1 MEKRI
6 KFGIVCLMLIGT
18 LLMAGCNEAN
28 PDKVLSE
35 SDKTEIKKILSN
47 MDGRVDVLLFTSQSG
62 CFSCSK
68 TETLMKELDG
78 LSDKIALKTYDIEKN
93 KDMVTKYNI
102 ELVPAIVVIGKEDY
116 GIKHYG
122 FPGGKEFNPLIE
134 AVIDSSRSRPR
145 APDEIER
152 KINSIANPVEVK
164 IFVTPTCP
172 YCPDMVRVANAYAIV
187 SDKVSTVTIMS
198 NEFEDYSKKYKI
210 SAVPTTIIN
219 DTFKKEGKIEIEEFI
234 NYLVVSS

>member
-6 KFGIVCLMLIGT
+6 KFGIICLMLIGT
-18 LLMAGCNEAN
+18 LLMAGCNESN
-28 PDKVLSE
+28 PDKILSE

-47 MDGRVDVLLFTSQSG
+47 MDGRVDILLFTSQSG

-78 LSDKIALKTYDIEKN
+78 LSDKVALKTYDTEKN
-93 KDMVTKYNI
+93 KDMATKYNI
-102 ELVPAIVVIGKEDY
+102 ELVPAIVVVGKEDY

-145 APDEIER
+145 APEEIER
-152 KINSIANPVEVK
+152 KIKSITNPVEVK